1 MLALFQQKRE
11 KACVRVQRGW
21 LKEKRNIKRPQK
33 QRRDEVTKRL
43 VSGEAITSSKEENLI
58 H

>member
-21 LKEKRNIKRPQK
+21 LKEKRDIKRSQK
-33 QRRDEVTKRL
+33 QRRDEVTKSWLAERL
-43 VSGEAITSSKEENLI
+43 LLHQKKKA
-58 H
+58 